1 MFTFY
6 TMKVFVIK
14 VFLQRTSKQ
23 PSLKGVYN
31 FTLSNT
37 SFKANFNRRNFDSV
51 NWPLDRVLTE
61 VCLRIVIYHV
71 LHANIKQ
78 SYNPRTDEH
87 ISLSSFIFL
96 CVRRKLT
103 SFSLTRKLVQCQ
115 LFSKKARSCERL
127 SRKPDK

>member
-1 MFTFY
+1 
-6 TMKVFVIK
+6 MKVFVIK

-51 NWPLDRVLTE
+51 NWSLDRVLTE

-78 SYNPRTDEH
+78 SRSPYRRAY
-87 ISLSSFIFL
+87 FL
-96 CVRRKLT
+96 VKFYFPVCKLT